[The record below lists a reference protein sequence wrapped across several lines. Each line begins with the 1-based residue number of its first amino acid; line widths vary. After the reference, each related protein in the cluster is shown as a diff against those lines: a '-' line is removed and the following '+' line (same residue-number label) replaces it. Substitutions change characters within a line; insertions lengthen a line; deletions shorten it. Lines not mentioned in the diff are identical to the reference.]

1 VASGRTSEEYEGVFG
16 DLFGRRVKELL
27 FIEFN
32 SDEVGM
38 VRVSLDAGGIP
49 RQADAGSAE
58 WSSVAAGLDSRDD
71 IRRFQLA
78 GGVGT
83 LPPVSRTEFD
93 NAVLHWLKAYIPPSY
108 EHSVVLLAPQAG
120 WVLLERAA
128 VTTRSVFPLLAELR
142 RGTAVSAQGSTAEA
156 VREVLR
162 TAPLLADH
170 VLTLALADRG
180 TGAVGTYHHV
190 LFPAGSRLGRGETAT
205 AEVTVHGGPDGG
217 EPLKLPVFAGRP
229 EPDDPTVPL
238 VALHETVVG
247 TLAAARLGFVLR
259 GPGEVEL
266 VDSRTGVPRAGRNAP
281 AETPELLTHLPH
293 RILRPPP
300 LELHLTIEL
309 SGADRAETEERLTFA
324 RDLLAALAR
333 QDPTGTAIRTG
344 AVGHYDHEIHE
355 NSHTP
360 RGFTVLPPV
369 PAGPAPVTLAAVDGW
384 HPARRGQDLA
394 SSLEDALR
402 VVPFGRRAP
411 GGRRPDEVR
420 QILLVV
426 ARRPPGQPRQH
437 GIHPACPLGADWRGE
452 LARLRTAGVRV
463 MTRADPVTGPPPAD
477 APGLAARRYADA
489 AWAELSAEGSFRP
502 GRDSAADVADALI
515 PPWRLEGP
523 PCRLAFAAPLL

>member
-1 VASGRTSEEYEGVFG
+1 MAV
-16 DLFGRRVKELL
+16 
-27 FIEFN
+27 
-32 SDEVGM
+32 
-38 VRVSLDAGGIP
+38 
-49 RQADAGSAE
+49 
-58 WSSVAAGLDSRDD
+58 GLDDRDE

-78 GGVGT
+78 GGIGT
-83 LPPVSRTEFD
+83 LPAISRTEFD
-93 NAVLHWLKAYIPPSY
+93 TAVQHWLKAYLPPSY

-128 VTTRSVFPLLAELR
+128 AAVRSVLPLRAELR
-142 RGTAVSAQGSTAEA
+142 RGTEVAARGSTAEA

-180 TGAVGTYHHV
+180 TGAVGTYHHA

-205 AEVTVHGGPDGG
+205 AEVTVHGGLDAG

-229 EPDDPTVPL
+229 EPNGPAAPL
-238 VALHETVVG
+238 VALHEAVVG
-247 TLAAARLGFVLR
+247 VLAPARLRFVLR

-266 VDSRTGVPRAGRNAP
+266 ADSRTGVPHAGRKP
-281 AETPELLTHLPH
+281 AAVEVPALLTRLPH
-293 RILRPPP
+293 RILPPPP
-300 LELHLTIEL
+300 LELHLTVEL

-344 AVGHYDHEIHE
+344 TVGHYDHEIHE

-369 PAGPAPVTLAAVDGW
+369 PAGPAPVTLAAMDGW
-384 HPARRGQDLA
+384 QPARRGQDLA

-402 VVPFGRRAP
+402 VVLSGRAAS
-411 GGRRPDEVR
+411 GGRRPEEVR
-420 QILLVV
+420 RVLLVV

-437 GIHPACPLGADWRGE
+437 GIHPACPLGADWRDE
-452 LARLRTAGVRV
+452 LARLRAAGVRV

-502 GRDSAADVADALI
+502 GRDSAADVARALT